1 MPAALETGSIQGFVA
16 SSPVWMTPVFKGTG
30 IVWVDGPK
38 GELPPDV
45 LPLISG
51 VLSTTED
58 FAKNNP
64 TVIDRVHRTLKSL
77 AGLVATNPE
86 QAKASFAK
94 VYPSLD
100 QRTID
105 EAFAREAP
113 NFTKMELSAQDIHHE
128 IGILKAQGSTL
139 QNLSDFRPKT
149 ILYSR

>member
-1 MPAALETGSIQGFVA
+1 M
-16 SSPVWMTPVFKGTG
+16 
-30 IVWVDGPK
+30 
-38 GELPPDV
+38 
-45 LPLISG
+45 
-51 VLSTTED
+51 
-58 FAKNNP
+58 
-64 TVIDRVHRTLKSL
+64 IDRVHRALKSL
-77 AGLVATNPE
+77 ARLVANNPE

-100 QRTID
+100 QRTIN

-139 QNLSDFRPKT
+139 QNLSDFRPET